1 MLKKVSEKYIPKEII
16 YRPKA
21 PFSAPMRGWLKK
33 ELKEMVNDLLS
44 YETIKNRGVYN
55 PDFVQ
60 RLVYDNYQGFKDNS
74 QLIWRLMVNEIWF
87 RTFFS

>member
-1 MLKKVSEKYIPKEII
+1 MKKVSEKYLPKEII

-33 ELKEMVNDLLS
+33 ELKEMINDILS
-44 YETIKNRGVYN
+44 YDSLKARGVYN
-55 PDFVQ
+55 PKFVQ
-60 RLVYDNYQGFKDNS
+60 ELIINNDKGKADNS

-87 RTFFS
+87 RTFFN